1 MKKQQV
7 IKLIETISPYD
18 FDGSIQN
25 AIKLLVDKEEEY
37 AARGFS
43 DVRFDYDR
51 GHNYDDSPDIKV
63 RGTRLET
70 DAEFNQR
77 IGLEMSKEE
86 AQKAR
91 QLQEEKNEKELYLK
105 LHKKW
110 GDKL

>member
-1 MKKQQV
+1 
-7 IKLIETISPYD
+7 
-18 FDGSIQN
+18 
-25 AIKLLVDKEEEY
+25 
-37 AARGFS
+37 
-43 DVRFDYDR
+43 
-51 GHNYDDSPDIKV
+51 V